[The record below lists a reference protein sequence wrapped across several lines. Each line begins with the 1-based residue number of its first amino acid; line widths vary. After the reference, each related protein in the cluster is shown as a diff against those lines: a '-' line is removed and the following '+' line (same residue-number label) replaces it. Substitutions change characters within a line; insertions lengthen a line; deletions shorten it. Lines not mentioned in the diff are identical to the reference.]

1 MHIYQY
7 SRLSTLVLSKIFL
20 IRRYFNPN
28 HFTAM
33 LESNLPLDPSLC
45 MCPVHF
51 NTEVPHV
58 ALLLKGPLMNQM
70 ANGLSPLAGANNMYC

>member
-1 MHIYQY
+1 
-7 SRLSTLVLSKIFL
+7 
-20 IRRYFNPN
+20 
-28 HFTAM
+28 M